1 MKKFNI
7 IYIDPPWTYK
17 DKALSGRRGAGCKYD
32 LMAQEE
38 IKNLPVNK
46 ITANDCFLFIWVT
59 MPKLNEVFNII
70 NAYGFTYK
78 TCAFTW
84 IKKNKI
90 SNSWFF
96 GMGRWTRSNAELC
109 LLATKGNPKRI
120 SASIS
125 SIIDTPI
132 EKHSKKPAIIRD
144 KIIKL
149 CGDLPR
155 IELFARDKI
164 DGWYSLGYDVDGRD
178 IRESIKDLF

>member
-17 DKALSGRRGAGCKYD
+17 DKALSGRRGAVCKYD

-84 IKKNKI
+84 IK
-90 SNSWFF
+90 
-96 GMGRWTRSNAELC
+96 
-109 LLATKGNPKRI
+109 RI
-120 SASIS
+120 KYQILGFWNGAL
-125 SIIDTPI
+125 
-132 EKHSKKPAIIRD
+132 D
-144 KIIKL
+144 KIK
-149 CGDLPR
+149 CR
-155 IELFARDKI
+155 IVFAC
-164 DGWYSLGYDVDGRD
+164 
-178 IRESIKDLF
+178 